1 MTKQLMTTNIV
12 FCWSDISGYM
22 AACWRSLQQQ
32 PNINLTVI
40 AFQAHTATAFGDDL
54 MQGIPSR
61 LLNPD
66 ERQNAQLIKQTVLA
80 ANPDIIVLCG
90 WLHSPYRQLA
100 SEPDLSHVK
109 FVMGMD
115 TPWQGTFKQYLAPF
129 ALRSYLTRMD
139 RVVVTGDRSWHYA
152 HHLGIAPDTIHRGLY
167 GIDYSTWAN
176 LYTARTH
183 SQNPW
188 PRSFL
193 FVGRYVPVKAIDILV
208 AAYRHYRTQVS
219 DPWNLV
225 CCGKGDMASLLDSQ
239 PGIENRGFVQ
249 PTALQEIW
257 RNAGAFLLPSRFDP
271 WPLAL
276 LEAAAAGL
284 PIVCTNAC
292 GSAVEVV
299 RPWYNG
305 LVIDEDNVPA
315 LSNALLTLHH
325 HHADLPQWG
334 ARSQHLAAPYSAEI
348 WTQRWLA
355 LFASLDERIPVMQ
368 IDPHPPAPSPKKG
381 EGGSDS
387 KSLSPSGRG
396 I

>member
-1 MTKQLMTTNIV
+1 
-12 FCWSDISGYM
+12 M

-32 PNINLTVI
+32 PSINLTVI
-40 AFQAHTATAFGDDL
+40 AFQAHTATAFADDL

-61 LLNPD
+61 LLTPA

-90 WLHSPYRQLA
+90 WLHKPYRQLA
-100 SEPDLSHVK
+100 ADPDLHPVK

-115 TPWQGTFKQYLAPF
+115 TPWQGTLKQYLAPF
-129 ALRSYLTRMD
+129 ALRSYLSRID

-167 GIDYSTWAN
+167 GIDYATWAN
-176 LYTARTH
+176 LYTART
-183 SQNPW
+183 QNPW
-188 PRSFL
+188 PRRFL
-193 FVGRYVPVKAIDILV
+193 FVGRYVSVKAVDVLV
-208 AAYRHYRTQVS
+208 AAYQQYRTQVS
-219 DPWNLV
+219 DPWTLV
-225 CCGKGDMASLLDSQ
+225 CCGKGNMESLLESQ

-249 PTALQEIW
+249 PSDMRELWQ
-257 RNAGAFLLPSRFDP
+257 NAGAFLLPSRFDP

-276 LEAAAAGL
+276 IEAAAAGL
-284 PIVCTNAC
+284 PIICTNAC

-305 LVIDEDNVPA
+305 LVIDEDNLPA

-348 WTQRWLA
+348 WTQRWMA
-355 LFASLDERIPVMQ
+355 LFASLDL
-368 IDPHPPAPSPKKG
+368 PS
-381 EGGSDS
+381 SRS
-387 KSLSPSGRG
+387 SLQPETNMPLALKLNG
-396 I
+396 